1 MSDKELTGKIAP
13 ERIAR
18 IELPQ
23 LPDGLLEGFRAL
35 GDATSAVSDALEEL
49 GVPGAVGTS
58 RLRGSTPGARLVGRA
73 LTLRNVPHRENPLE
87 LARQKVNK
95 MAEIEAHNLAVPGD
109 VLVIQG
115 VPNVSN
121 MGGVGAQIGL
131 RQGEVGA
138 VVDGGVRDIGQSR
151 DAGYP
156 IWAAEFTPISGK
168 WRVETVEINGPV
180 IVCGVRVSPGDVVV
194 ADDSGV
200 CFIPLELAAQVLAY
214 AQKKTLSE
222 HAQEARIAAGVSVPE
237 LAGKKKPA

>member
-13 ERIAR
+13 ERIR
-18 IELPQ
+18 MIELPA

-35 GDATSAVSDALEEL
+35 GDATSAVSDALEEM
-49 GVPGAVGTS
+49 GVQGCLGTS
-58 RLRGSTPGARLVGRA
+58 KLRGSTPGARLVGRA
-73 LTLRNVPHRENPLE
+73 LTLRNIPQRENPLE
-87 LARQKVNK
+87 LARQKTNK
-95 MAEIEAHNLAVPGD
+95 MAEIEAHNLAMPGD

-115 VPNVSN
+115 VHGCSN

-131 RQGEVGA
+131 RQGEVGSI
-138 VVDGGVRDIGQSR
+138 VDGGVRDMGQSR

-168 WRVETVEINGPV
+168 WRVETVEINGTV
-180 IVCGVRVSPGDVVV
+180 IIAGLRVNPGDVVI

-200 CFIPLELAAQVLAY
+200 CFIPREIAPAVLEY
-214 AQKKTLSE
+214 AQKKTAAE

-237 LAGKKKPA
+237 LAGKRKPA